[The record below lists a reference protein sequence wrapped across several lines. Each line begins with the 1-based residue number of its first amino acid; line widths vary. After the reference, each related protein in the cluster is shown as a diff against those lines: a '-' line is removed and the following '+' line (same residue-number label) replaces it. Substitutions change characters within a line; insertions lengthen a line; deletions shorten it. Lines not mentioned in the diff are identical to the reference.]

1 MLTLFLRLW
10 RFRGNKRS
18 CQPPLRIAEKGVTD
32 LRVSCLQMN
41 MRLGFPDENFAHA
54 ADLIHA
60 AMVAKPDVLVLPE
73 TWNTGFFPKENL
85 SQLSDRNGELTKV
98 RIGALAKQHQVN
110 IVAGS
115 VSNVRNGKVFNTAMV
130 FDRSGA
136 CVASYDKTHLF
147 SPMGENDYYT
157 PGDHL
162 CTFSLDGIHC
172 GLVICYDIRFPELA
186 RSLALQGI
194 DVLFVVSQ
202 WPKARIPH
210 LRSLTTARAI
220 ENQVFVVCCNS
231 CGTAGET
238 VYGGNS
244 AVIEP
249 FGEPLTLAGE
259 TEIIVS
265 ANLNMQILETIR
277 SNIPVFQDR
286 RPKLYQL

>member
-1 MLTLFLRLW
+1 M
-10 RFRGNKRS
+10 
-18 CQPPLRIAEKGVTD
+18 D

-54 ADLIHA
+54 NDLIHA

-73 TWNTGFFPKENL
+73 TWNTGFFPKEEL
-85 SQLSDRNGELTKV
+85 LQLSDRDGEMVKA
-98 RIGALAKQHQVN
+98 RIGALAEQHQVN

-130 FDRSGA
+130 FDRSGV

-162 CTFSLDGIHC
+162 CTFSLDGIRC
-172 GLVICYDIRFPELA
+172 GLVICYDIRFPELV

-202 WPKARIPH
+202 WPKERIYH
-210 LRSLTTARAI
+210 LRSLTTTRAI
-220 ENQVFVVCCNS
+220 ENQMFVVCCNS

-244 AVIEP
+244 AVIDHL
-249 FGEPLTLAGE
+249 GETLTLAGE
-259 TEIIVS
+259 TEVIVS
-265 ANLNMQILETIR
+265 ASLNMQTLDKIR
-277 SNIPVFQDR
+277 SSIPVFRDR
-286 RPKLYQL
+286 RPDLYHI

>member
-85 SQLSDRNGELTKV
+85 SQLSDRDGELTKV

-220 ENQVFVVCCNS
+220 ENQMFVVCCNS

-249 FGEPLTLAGE
+249 FGEPLSLAGE